1 MTDDGGCEGWPHG
14 LARVVTERFGH
25 GPFRIEHTGGT
36 ERLVWT
42 DGPTVEQVAAAVREA
57 GPERVAEPPRCLRL
71 LSEETVALGA
81 VRLAVEAGRG
91 PGRRARRGITPGDVE
106 RLWRDVP
113 FPSPATDR
121 ERDLVYAVVYQ
132 AHDDRRSNHVG
143 AGPVCDLVTTV
154 GLAWFLERVRA
165 PLAPAELLTA
175 RYAATHAHPAW
186 RYCLTPMPVPALV
199 RAVIADRRAGPGVL
213 AAALAPVAEPGSSY
227 DEEIDAAAELRER
240 PRGFRA

>member
-1 MTDDGGCEGWPHG
+1 MTDDGGRGERSYG
-14 LARVVTERFGH
+14 LARTVAERFGH
-25 GPFRIEHTGGT
+25 GPFRIEHTGGA

-42 DGPTVEQVAAAVREA
+42 DGPTVAQVEAAVREA
-57 GPERVAEPPRCLRL
+57 GPERAGGPPRRLRL
-71 LSEETVALGA
+71 LSEGTVALGA
-81 VRLAVEAGRG
+81 VRLVVEAGRASG
-91 PGRRARRGITPGDVE
+91 GRARPRITPGDVE

-121 ERDLVYAVVYQ
+121 ERDLAHAVVHR

-143 AGPVCDLVTTV
+143 AGPICDLVTTV

-199 RAVIADRRAGPGVL
+199 RAVLADRRAGPEVL
-213 AAALAPVAEPGSSY
+213 AAALTLVSEPGSSY
-227 DEEIDAAAELRER
+227 DEEIDAAAALRER
-240 PRGFRA
+240 LRGFRA